1 LEDFAEDIRRV
12 PLFRLIVP
20 WLTGLLTGSWCTER
34 STDLIPFCILLL
46 ILLFWIILEL
56 FYGRKHYNWS
66 YRAWM
71 FILPVFIL
79 TGYLGGHLQSDE
91 PVCIPDG
98 EILAISGVIQGS
110 PLKRTY
116 GLRFECRTDAI
127 YTEDTIM
134 AVKMVFQVY
143 FDTSLVSMDPR
154 PGERWFIA
162 GSISPVR
169 KDPNPVPF
177 DYADYL
183 AGKGI
188 YYRLFASEDFPAG
201 RVELKAKDRW
211 TTLPARVADRFIRGW
226 GGDDDP
232 ETAVLRAITLGD
244 KGSLTAELREAYSGA
259 GASHVLAVSGLHVG
273 MIWWVLDRILFFRG
287 KRFFHRLVRAVLILG
302 ILWFYAALTG
312 GTASVCRSVTM
323 FSMVSL
329 AGLLSRRSSVVNT
342 IFLSA
347 LILLAAD
354 PARIYDTGFQLSY
367 LAVLGI
373 VLLQPRLSRIVTFRS
388 RILNRIRDLVM
399 VSLAAQLFTFPLSL
413 HLFHQFP
420 VAFIFT
426 NLAVVPL
433 ASVLVTLF
441 ILTAPFF
448 LAGILTEQIIFLL
461 RLPAGL
467 MNACTALITRLPGA
481 VATDIHFTGWAVAG
495 ALAVV
500 VMLTAFLIYRNSG
513 WLTVALLAAAVSIGG
528 LCVRLRAEA
537 RENGLL
543 VAHFRAATVLA
554 GTDGLYREYLILPGV
569 WADTAAI
576 MRWAEQT
583 ELARPAGCRSRI
595 VVWQENMN
603 GSGMLPG
610 CLPAG
615 EGLTLAVSGKF
626 RVLIAGKG
634 WRPEM
639 TPLLSALPV
648 DLVLPG
654 DLPVSRIGE
663 ICLTFPG
670 IPVIAD
676 GTTPPWVVD
685 DLPEKVPQVW
695 MTGEQGACYLQK
707 HEFIQ
712 NSN

>member
-1 LEDFAEDIRRV
+1 MEDFAEDIRRV
-12 PLFRLIVP
+12 PLFRLMVP
-20 WLTGLLTGSWCTER
+20 WLTGLLTGSACTEIGM
-34 STDLIPFCILLL
+34 DLIPFCILLL
-46 ILLFWIILEL
+46 ILLLWFILEL

-66 YRAWM
+66 YRAWL
-71 FILPVFIL
+71 FILPVFFL
-79 TGYLGGHLQSDE
+79 TGYLGGHWQGDE
-91 PVCIPDG
+91 PVRLPG
-98 EILAISGVIQGS
+98 EQIHAISGVIQGS
-110 PLKRTY
+110 PVKRAN

-127 YTEDTIM
+127 YTEDTII
-134 AVKMVFQVY
+134 AADMVFQVY
-143 FDTSLVSMDPR
+143 FDTSLVNTDPR

-162 GSISPVR
+162 GRIMPVR

-188 YYRLFASEDFPAG
+188 YYRLFASEGCPAG

-226 GGDDDP
+226 GREDDP

-273 MIWWVLDRILFFRG
+273 MIWWVLDKILFFRG
-287 KRFFHRLVRAVLILG
+287 KRFIHRFIRAVLILG

-312 GTASVCRSVTM
+312 GTASVCRSVSM
-323 FSMVSL
+323 FSLVSL

-347 LILLAAD
+347 LILLAAN
-354 PARIYDTGFQLSY
+354 PERIYDTGFQLSY

-420 VAFIFT
+420 VAFILT

-441 ILTAPFF
+441 IITAPFF
-448 LAGILTEQIIFLL
+448 LAGILTEQISFLL

-467 MNACTALITRLPGA
+467 MNASTALISRLPGA
-481 VATDIHFTGWAVAG
+481 VASNIHFTGWAVAG
-495 ALAVV
+495 SLAVV
-500 VMLTAFLIYRNSG
+500 VLLTAFLIYRHSG
-513 WLTVALLAAAVSIGG
+513 WLTAALLAATVSIGG

-537 RENGLL
+537 RETGLL
-543 VAHFRAATVLA
+543 VAHFRDATVLA
-554 GTDGLYREYLILPGV
+554 GINGLNREYLILPGE
-569 WADTAAI
+569 WADTTVI
-576 MRWAEQT
+576 IRWAEQT

-595 VVWQENMN
+595 VVWQENQD
-603 GSGMLPG
+603 GAEKLPG
-610 CLPAG
+610 CLPLG
-615 EGLTLAVSGKF
+615 EGLTLAVSGQF
-626 RVLIAGKG
+626 RILLAGKD
-634 WRPEM
+634 WRSEK
-639 TPLLSALPV
+639 TPLLSVLPV
-648 DLVLPG
+648 DLLLTG

-663 ICLTFPG
+663 ICRTFPG
-670 IPVIAD
+670 VPVIAD
-676 GTTPPWVVD
+676 GTTPPWVLD
-685 DLPEKVPQVW
+685 DLPEIAPQVW
-695 MTGEQGACYLQK
+695 ITRELGAYYLRK
-707 HEFIQ
+707 LEFIQ